1 MAMVQLLFVAIC
13 FSQKREEAMAQKQIV
28 MEQLKQILQLKSDGV
43 AIREIARRVGISRN
57 SVRKY
62 LLRLDTDEIEQSDNK
77 RLAVA
82 AYTSES
88 FKRDTLRQEQLMKQL
103 QLAKGELTG
112 TGVTRQLLW
121 QEYINKYP
129 DGYSYSQYC
138 HHLQQYL
145 KHADRAMHMEYEP
158 GDIMMIDFAGDKQR
172 YVDPTTG
179 EVIACEV
186 FVAILPFSGLIF
198 CHSVP
203 TQQLPDFITCINA
216 MLRFYRGVPT
226 TLLCDNLKTAVVR
239 TDRYEPQFTDLC
251 YQLSEHYQTSFSA
264 TRPYNPRD
272 KAMVESAVKIV
283 YAHVYAPLRKQ
294 NFTSMEDLNT
304 AMHNQLLL
312 LNNKP
317 YKHTPYSRWY
327 YFEQQELQFLKP
339 LPTEPFSSKKVVTLT
354 VQRNYHVQLSEDHLY
369 FSVPYQFVGKKVKVM
384 YDKRT
389 VEVYC
394 NHERIAL
401 HIRKLPHKAY
411 TTQAEHMPPNHAHM
425 LEVKGWKKEE
435 LLAKAQQLGTAV
447 HQAAVLIL
455 DNNFYVEQNYKACF
469 GLLMLDKKYGT
480 SRLEAACNRA
490 LTGSRLNYT
499 MIKNILER
507 GLDKQPFQA
516 ELFQTP
522 EHTNIR
528 GAEHYQ

>member
-1 MAMVQLLFVAIC
+1 
-13 FSQKREEAMAQKQIV
+13 MAQKQIV
-28 MEQLKQILQLKSDGV
+28 MEQLKQILQLNSEGV
-43 AIREIARRVGISRN
+43 GIREITRRLGISRN

-62 LLRLDTDEIEQSDNK
+62 LERLDRNDFEHCNNK
-77 RLAVA
+77 QIAEA
-82 AYTSES
+82 AYCSES
-88 FKRDTLRQEQLMKQL
+88 FKRDSLRQEQLQKHL
-103 QLAKGELTG
+103 LIAKNELSK
-112 TGVTRQLLW
+112 TGVTRHLLW
-121 QEYINKYP
+121 QEYISADP

-138 HHLQQYL
+138 YHLQQYL
-145 KHADRAMHMEYEP
+145 KHADRVMHMEYNP
-158 GDIMMIDFAGDKQR
+158 GDIMMIDFAGDKQH
-172 YVDPTTG
+172 YIDPATG

-198 CHSVP
+198 CHAVS
-203 TQQLPDFITCINA
+203 TQQLPDFVTCINA
-216 MLRFYRGVPT
+216 MLRFYGGVPI
-226 TLLCDNLKTAVVR
+226 TLLCDNLKAAVVR
-239 TDRYEPQFTDLC
+239 TDSYEPKFTELC

-264 TRPYNPRD
+264 TRPYSPRD

-294 NFTSMEDLNT
+294 TFTSIEDLNT
-304 AMHNQLLL
+304 AMHNQLQL

-327 YFEQQELQFLKP
+327 YFEQQEKASLKL
-339 LPTEPFSSKKVVTLT
+339 LPTESFSSKKVVTLT

-369 FSVPYQFVGKKVKVM
+369 FSVPYQYVGKKVRVM

-389 VEVYC
+389 VEVYF

-401 HIRKLPHKAY
+401 HIRRLPHKVY
-411 TTQAEHMPPNHAHM
+411 TTIAEHLPPDHAHM
-425 LEVKGWKKEE
+425 REIKGWNKDD
-435 LLAKAQQLGTAV
+435 LLAKAKLLGPSV

-455 DNNFYVEQNYKACF
+455 SNNFYVEQNYKACF
-469 GLLMLDKKYGT
+469 GLLMLDKKHGT
-480 SRLEAACNRA
+480 NRLEAACARA
-490 LTGSRLNYT
+490 LTGTRVNYT

-507 GLDKQPFQA
+507 GLDKQPLQP
-516 ELFQTP
+516 ELFSTP